1 LQRLLYF
8 QARSRIRIWRRNLM
22 GERIRKLVG
31 QLVDKVRELVAP
43 AIFPVPVPVPITP
56 NRQRPR
62 RH

>member
-1 LQRLLYF
+1 
-8 QARSRIRIWRRNLM
+8 M

-43 AIFPVPVPVPITP
+43 PMMPVPVPITP

-62 RH
+62 LR

>member
-1 LQRLLYF
+1 
-8 QARSRIRIWRRNLM
+8 M